1 MLCIACK
8 TEGPAGRYCSHCG
21 ALRDPADCAHCGT
34 ALDAGSRFCHNCGM
48 PVASAPAVPVAPPV
62 TAPQGASQAAVPRPA
77 NRVPWI
83 IGGVAAAALLVV
95 VAAQRVSNGTPPPA
109 PATVDPAAPLRAPD
123 ISQMTPRERAARLF
137 DRVMRLDEEGKSDS
151 VRLFAAMAIPTF
163 QSLQPL
169 DAHVR
174 YDLGRVALAA
184 GELQLAQA
192 QADSI
197 LQSRPQ
203 HLLGLLLAALTAERR
218 GDTSAAQRFRA
229 RFRSAE
235 AAERAANLEE
245 YRLHEADLRSA
256 LAPASR

>member
-1 MLCIACK
+1 M
-8 TEGPAGRYCSHCG
+8 
-21 ALRDPADCAHCGT
+21 
-34 ALDAGSRFCHNCGM
+34 
-48 PVASAPAVPVAPPV
+48 
-62 TAPQGASQAAVPRPA
+62 
-77 NRVPWI
+77 
-83 IGGVAAAALLVV
+83 ALLVV
-95 VAAQRVSNGTPPPA
+95 VAAQRLTTGADA
-109 PATVDPAAPLRAPD
+109 PATTGAVDPAAPLRAPD

-184 GELQLAQA
+184 GELQLARA

-197 LQSRPQ
+197 LQARPQ
-203 HLLGLLLAALTAERR
+203 HLLGLLLAALTAERQ
-218 GDTSAAQRFRA
+218 GDTAAAQRFRT

-235 AAERAANLEE
+235 AAERAQNLEE
-245 YRLHEADLRSA
+245 YRLHEADIRSA
-256 LAPASR
+256 LTGTAR